1 MEWKM
6 EDYEK
11 LKEQM
16 TKKLEL
22 KFNEAG
28 IYGAW
33 AYNAARRVVKM
44 YEEGM
49 DFEKAVYKVY
59 RGL

>member
-28 IYGAW
+28 IYGA
-33 AYNAARRVVKM
+33 
-44 YEEGM
+44 
-49 DFEKAVYKVY
+49 
-59 RGL
+59 

>member
-1 MEWKM
+1 M

-11 LKEQM
+11 LKEEM

-28 IYGAW
+28 IYGA
-33 AYNAARRVVKM
+33 
-44 YEEGM
+44 
-49 DFEKAVYKVY
+49 
-59 RGL
+59 

>member
-1 MEWKM
+1 M

-28 IYGAW
+28 IYGA
-33 AYNAARRVVKM
+33 
-44 YEEGM
+44 
-49 DFEKAVYKVY
+49 
-59 RGL
+59 